1 MKLLGLF
8 LILRDVDAVSR
19 HPLTRLGKLTQF
31 SEQMLNKWFKR
42 LPSKSAWIEK
52 FAENS
57 YRLKRN
63 FERGNQRCSFYD
75 STRFPHGGLTEEEI
89 VKHAEVVR
97 QRQEQRKLR

>member
-42 LPSKSAWIEK
+42 LPSKTAWIEK

-75 STRFPHGGLTEEEI
+75 STRLPHGGLTEEEI